1 MKKLPPAR
9 VVAVVSGLAL
19 LSTLFAGEPDARW
32 VAKQADRLRAGDTD
46 AWREI
51 PWAKSLTA
59 AASAAR
65 DEGRPLFVFSHEGNI
80 DTGRC

>member
-1 MKKLPPAR
+1 MKPLPR
-9 VVAVVSGLAL
+9 LVVVSGLAL
-19 LSTLFAGEPDARW
+19 LSTLSAAEPDARW
-32 VAKQADRLRAGDTD
+32 IAKQVDRLRAGDTD
-46 AWREI
+46 AWRKI
-51 PWAKSLTA
+51 PWSKSLTS

>member
-1 MKKLPPAR
+1 MKTLPR
-9 VVAVVSGLAL
+9 LVVVSGLAL
-19 LSTLFAGEPDARW
+19 LSTLSAAEPDARW
-32 VAKQADRLRAGDTD
+32 VVKQADRLRAGDTD
-46 AWREI
+46 DWRKI
-51 PWAKSLTA
+51 PWAKSLTS